1 MRDTSLDDFVGGD
14 DAGEEGEPADPDA
27 PGGAG
32 GAEPASE
39 EAEATETATDGV
51 DADADRDA
59 NADGSADANGGD
71 KGTSEPASP
80 TFDWTPGGSAC
91 AACGERV
98 ERRWTD
104 DGRLV
109 CAACKGW

>member
-1 MRDTSLDDFVGGD
+1 MRDTSLDDFVGEGD
-14 DAGEEGEPADPDA
+14 TSEEGGPTDPDA
-27 PGGAG
+27 PGDAG
-32 GAEPASE
+32 GAEPASGD
-39 EAEATETATDGV
+39 AEAAGAATDDADT
-51 DADADRDA
+51 DADAD
-59 NADGSADANGGD
+59 ADESADADGGD
-71 KGTSEPASP
+71 EGTPESASP

>member
-1 MRDTSLDDFVGGD
+1 MRDTSLDDFVGED
-14 DAGEEGEPADPDA
+14 DASEDGEPADPDA

-39 EAEATETATDGV
+39 DAEATETATDGV
-51 DADADRDA
+51 DTDTDGNADAD
-59 NADGSADANGGD
+59 GGD
-71 KGTSEPASP
+71 EGTPEPAAP
-80 TFDWTPGGSAC
+80 TFDWTPGGSVC
-91 AACGERV
+91 VACGERV

-109 CAACKGW
+109 CAACKRW

>member
-1 MRDTSLDDFVGGD
+1 MRDTSLDDFVGEGD
-14 DAGEEGEPADPDA
+14 ASEEGESTDPDA

-32 GAEPASE
+32 GAEPASVD
-39 EAEATETATDGV
+39 AEATETATDGV
-51 DADADRDA
+51 DADADR
-59 NADGSADANGGD
+59 NADGGD
-71 KGTSEPASP
+71 EGTPEPAAP
-80 TFDWTPGGSAC
+80 TFDWTPGGSVC

>member
-1 MRDTSLDDFVGGD
+1 MRDTSLDDFVGED
-14 DAGEEGEPADPDA
+14 DASEEGEPADPDA

-32 GAEPASE
+32 GAEPASGD
-39 EAEATETATDGV
+39 AEAAETATDGV
-51 DADADRDA
+51 DADAD
-59 NADGSADANGGD
+59 GGD
-71 KGTSEPASP
+71 EGTPEPAAP
-80 TFDWTPGGSAC
+80 TFDWTPGGSVC

-104 DGRLV
+104 DDRLV